1 MSKSI
6 TDHTAPPSSCLCLAL
21 RSSQPHPY
29 PSNPSTRS
37 SSHPMVED
45 GSLEAQSSSRE
56 AELGSHFKKRQ
67 PCYYYKNIDE
77 TKMNP

>member
-6 TDHTAPPSSCLCLAL
+6 TDHTAPPSWCLCLAL

-37 SSHPMVED
+37 SHLMVED

-56 AELGSHFKKRQ
+56 AELGSHFKK
-67 PCYYYKNIDE
+67 D
-77 TKMNP
+77 NPATIIKI